1 MSFFTKEMMSLY
13 AEVDAFV
20 GNNTFVD
27 PDIFQLWVEGN
38 SGDIFNFSLT
48 ILNFTKSMNTLHS
61 FF

>member
-38 SGDIFNFSLT
+38 SGDIFNFY
-48 ILNFTKSMNTLHS
+48 IL
-61 FF
+61 